1 MPYLYMLQPVEYINT
16 NCFKIG
22 LSSTF
27 DLNRLKSYGVGTRYI
42 QYFECINY
50 REAETELINNL
61 NNEETVTLFK
71 GREYFCGNKK
81 TILSIFIQIM
91 LKYTDMEEED
101 IIKKVKNE
109 EEDVE
114 KEVENR
120 VKYVIKE
127 VLVDKILNKKVENVN
142 SKEIFKNSKMHEC
155 KFCTLNFKCQYD
167 LNRHLNT
174 KRHKEKVE
182 NKKLC
187 DGCFKE
193 FYNRSSKL
201 RHEKSC
207 KIMQTNIETR
217 NK

>member
-16 NCFKIG
+16 NCCKIG

-27 DLNRLKSYGVGTRYI
+27 ELNRLKSYGVGTRYI

-101 IIKKVKNE
+101 IIKKVEIE
-109 EEDVE
+109 ENT
-114 KEVENR
+114 KEN
-120 VKYVIKE
+120 
-127 VLVDKILNKKVENVN
+127 VDKKVQNVN
-142 SKEIFKNSKMHEC
+142 SKEIFKNSKKQYSC
-155 KFCTLNFKCQYD
+155 KFCKFSCKYESD
-167 LNRHLNT
+167 YKRHLNS
-174 KRHKEKVE
+174 KKHKENTE